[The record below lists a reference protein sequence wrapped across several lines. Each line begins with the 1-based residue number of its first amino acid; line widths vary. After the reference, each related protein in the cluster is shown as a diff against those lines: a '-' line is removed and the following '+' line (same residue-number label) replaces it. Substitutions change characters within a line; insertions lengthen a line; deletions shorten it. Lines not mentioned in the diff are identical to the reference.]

1 MYIFYPVRFYDRTN
15 NHGDIVG
22 DIPTADNLVTP
33 SLGHYT
39 GPLVTRER
47 FADMCGLPVGVIV
60 GWCNKGLVPCLSIGK
75 YSLINL
81 ELLRKRCLEREF
93 A

>member
-1 MYIFYPVRFYDRTN
+1 M
-15 NHGDIVG
+15 GDISAV
-22 DIPTADNLVTP
+22 DNLVTP

-39 GPLVTRER
+39 PPLLVTRER
-47 FADMCGLPVGVIV
+47 FADMCGLPVGVVV
-60 GWCNKGLVPCLSIGK
+60 GWCNKGLVPCLTIGK